1 MVSNT
6 AAPTDRPPAPP
17 EDPLRRIALL
27 TFAVLVPL
35 VVAVVVLV
43 NVLGGR
49 AGAPDHSGHGG
60 PADIGG
66 GAPSGRADLPVLPVE
81 VPPVTPEADASCP
94 AVMSG
99 LPLDLQ
105 AEPSRKVQ
113 SDSPFAYAWGEPP
126 VVLVCGVPRPAGY
139 VVGASAIQINGV
151 QWFVDISDPAKTV
164 WTTVD
169 RPVYVE
175 VTLPPSVDS
184 APVTALTVPIAQ
196 ALPYREPE
204 PSR

>member
-1 MVSNT
+1 MVSDT
-6 AAPTDRPPAPP
+6 AAPADLPPAPP

-27 TFAVLVPL
+27 TLALLLPV
-35 VVAVVVLV
+35 VVAAVVLV

-49 AGAPDHSGHGG
+49 AGAPDRSGPG

-66 GAPSGRADLPVLPVE
+66 GAPSGRADLPVLTVE
-81 VPPVTPEADASCP
+81 VPPVTPAAEASCP

-105 AEPSRKVQ
+105 GDPSRKVR
-113 SDSPFAYAWGEPP
+113 SDSPYAYAWGEPP

-139 VVGASAIQINGV
+139 VAGASAIQINGV
-151 QWFVDISDPAKTV
+151 QWFVDISAPEKTV

-169 RPVYVE
+169 RPVYVQ

-184 APVTALTVPIAQ
+184 APVTALTIPIAQ
-196 ALPYREPE
+196 ALPYQEPD
-204 PSR
+204 PG